1 MRIGIVRIG
10 KERDEAAF
18 GKELAALVD
27 AGYQVAAGTGDMLIV
42 RVGDPAGADAG
53 EIAQAVTLAVRAK
66 LADKPMVVTGLT
78 AEEIRSIAAT
88 LNGDENIRLT
98 QNGGAAEIMSL
109 DLRGRLTG
117 KHAESAAAT
126 EREKAFASA
135 VSGSVASGSGAES
148 APVGPAAKNF
158 ADTDELI
165 AKALKGKSAG
175 DRLGI
180 AAVQRKLGI
189 GFPKAAKLF
198 DIMKERGLISFEDGG
213 YIVCGE
219 QTETAEADEAD
230 AELAGVPEEDSA
242 AKSEEAPE
250 DGLDDITEDDGI
262 DDGDEVGLF
271 SAEDL
276 DVEGDEPEDDEEDAD
291 DDESDDDEDERDDDE
306 SDDDDED
313 DESDD
318 DDDDDEEDESDDD
331 DEDDEEESEEDEE
344 E

>member
-53 EIAQAVTLAVRAK
+53 ETAQAVTLAVRAK
-66 LADKPMVVTGLT
+66 LAGKPMVVTGLT

-88 LNGDENIRLT
+88 LNGDENVRLT
-98 QNGGAAEIMSL
+98 ENGGAAEIMSL

-117 KHAESAAAT
+117 KHSEPAAAT

-135 VSGSVASGSGAES
+135 VSGSVASVSGAES
-148 APVGPAAKNF
+148 APVGPAVKNF

-165 AKALKGKSAG
+165 EKALDGKRAG
-175 DRLGI
+175 DVIGI

-189 GFPKAAKLF
+189 GFPRAAKLF

-230 AELAGVPEEDSA
+230 TELVDVPEEDSA

-250 DGLDDITEDDGI
+250 DDLDDITEDDGI
-262 DDGDEVGLF
+262 DDGDEVELF

-276 DVEGDEPEDDEEDAD
+276 DDEGDEPEEDEEEEDAD
-291 DDESDDDEDERDDDE
+291 DDESDDDEDERD
-306 SDDDDED
+306 
-313 DESDD
+313 
-318 DDDDDEEDESDDD
+318 EEESDDD

>member
-53 EIAQAVTLAVRAK
+53 ETAQAVTLAVRAK
-66 LADKPMVVTGLT
+66 LAGKPMVVTGLT

-88 LNGDENIRLT
+88 LNGDEDIRLT
-98 QNGGAAEIMSL
+98 ENGGAAEIMSM
-109 DLRGRLTG
+109 DLRGRLSG
-117 KHAESAAAT
+117 KHIAAT
-126 EREKAFASA
+126 VSNDRESMFASA
-135 VSGSVASGSGAES
+135 VSKSAVLVSGAES
-148 APVGPAAKNF
+148 APVTRAAEIRT
-158 ADTDELI
+158 DTVELME
-165 AKALKGKSAG
+165 KALDGKRAG
-175 DRLGI
+175 DVIGI
-180 AAVQRKLGI
+180 AAVQRKLGL
-189 GFPKAAKLF
+189 GFPRAAKLF
-198 DIMKERGLISFEDGG
+198 DIMKERGLIKFENGG

-219 QTETAEADEAD
+219 QAEIAEADEAD
-230 AELAGVPEEDSA
+230 AELVGVPEEDSA
-242 AKSEEAPE
+242 SQSEEAPE
-250 DGLDDITEDDGI
+250 DDLDDITEDDGI
-262 DDGDEVGLF
+262 DDGDEVELF

-276 DVEGDEPEDDEEDAD
+276 DDKGDEPEDDEEEDDAD

-306 SDDDDED
+306 SDDDED
-313 DESDD
+313 
-318 DDDDDEEDESDDD
+318 DESDDD

>member
-27 AGYQVAAGTGDMLIV
+27 AGYQVAAGT
-42 RVGDPAGADAG
+42 DAG
-53 EIAQAVTLAVRAK
+53 ETAQAVTLAVRAK
-66 LADKPMVVTGLT
+66 LAGKPMVVTGLT

-117 KHAESAAAT
+117 KHAEPAAAT

-135 VSGSVASGSGAES
+135 VSKSVAFGSGAES
-148 APVGPAAKNF
+148 APVGPAVKNF

-165 AKALKGKSAG
+165 AKALDGKRAG
-175 DRLGI
+175 DVIGI

-230 AELAGVPEEDSA
+230 AELVGVPEEDSA

-250 DGLDDITEDDGI
+250 DDLDDITEDDGI
-262 DDGDEVGLF
+262 DDGDEVELF

-276 DVEGDEPEDDEEDAD
+276 DDEGDEPEEDEEEEDAD
-291 DDESDDDEDERDDDE
+291 DDESDDDDDDE
-306 SDDDDED
+306 SDDDEDED
-313 DESDD
+313 
-318 DDDDDEEDESDDD
+318 DESDDD

>member
-53 EIAQAVTLAVRAK
+53 ETAQAVTLAVRAK
-66 LADKPMVVTGLT
+66 LAGKPMVVTGLT

-98 QNGGAAEIMSL
+98 ENGGAAEIMSL

-117 KHAESAAAT
+117 KHAEPAAAT

-148 APVGPAAKNF
+148 APVGPAVKNF
-158 ADTDELI
+158 ADTDGLI
-165 AKALKGKSAG
+165 EKALDGKRAG
-175 DRLGI
+175 DVIGI

-230 AELAGVPEEDSA
+230 AELVGVPEEDSA

-250 DGLDDITEDDGI
+250 DDLDDITEDDGI
-262 DDGDEVGLF
+262 DDGDEVELF

-276 DVEGDEPEDDEEDAD
+276 DDEGDESDDDEEEDDAD
-291 DDESDDDEDERDDDE
+291 DDESDDDEDEDDE
-306 SDDDDED
+306 SDDDED
-313 DESDD
+313 
-318 DDDDDEEDESDDD
+318 DESDDD

>member
-53 EIAQAVTLAVRAK
+53 ETAQAVTLAVRAK
-66 LADKPMVVTGLT
+66 LAGKPMVVTGLT

-117 KHAESAAAT
+117 KHAEPAAAT

-148 APVGPAAKNF
+148 APVGPAVKNF
-158 ADTDELI
+158 ADTDGLI
-165 AKALKGKSAG
+165 EKALDGKRAG
-175 DRLGI
+175 DVIGI

-230 AELAGVPEEDSA
+230 AELVGVPEEDSA

-262 DDGDEVGLF
+262 DDGDEVELF

-276 DVEGDEPEDDEEDAD
+276 DDEGDESDDNEEEDDAD
-291 DDESDDDEDERDDDE
+291 DDESDDDEDEDEDDDDE
-306 SDDDDED
+306 SDDDED
-313 DESDD
+313 
-318 DDDDDEEDESDDD
+318 DESDDD

>member
-53 EIAQAVTLAVRAK
+53 ETAQAVTLAVRAK
-66 LADKPMVVTGLT
+66 LAGKPMVVTGLT

-98 QNGGAAEIMSL
+98 ENGGAAEIMSL

-117 KHAESAAAT
+117 KHAEPAAAT

-148 APVGPAAKNF
+148 APVGPAVKNF
-158 ADTDELI
+158 AD
-165 AKALKGKSAG
+165 
-175 DRLGI
+175 
-180 AAVQRKLGI
+180 VQRKLGI

-242 AKSEEAPE
+242 AKIEEAPE
-250 DGLDDITEDDGI
+250 DDLDDITEDDGI
-262 DDGDEVGLF
+262 DDGDEVELF

-276 DVEGDEPEDDEEDAD
+276 DDEG
-291 DDESDDDEDERDDDE
+291 DESDDDEE
-306 SDDDDED
+306 ED
-313 DESDD
+313 DADD
-318 DDDDDEEDESDDD
+318 GRGRRVRR
-331 DEDDEEESEEDEE
+331 
-344 E
+344 

>member
-53 EIAQAVTLAVRAK
+53 ETAQAVTLAVRAK
-66 LADKPMVVTGLT
+66 LAGKPMVVTGLT

-98 QNGGAAEIMSL
+98 ENGGAAEIMSL

-117 KHAESAAAT
+117 KHAEPAAAT

-135 VSGSVASGSGAES
+135 VSGSVAPGSGAES
-148 APVGPAAKNF
+148 APVGPAVKNF

-175 DRLGI
+175 DVIGI

-250 DGLDDITEDDGI
+250 DDLDDITEDDGI
-262 DDGDEVGLF
+262 DDGDEVELF

-276 DVEGDEPEDDEEDAD
+276 DDEGDESDDDEEEDDAD
-291 DDESDDDEDERDDDE
+291 DDESDDDEDEDDE
-306 SDDDDED
+306 SDDDED

-318 DDDDDEEDESDDD
+318 DEDDESDDD

>member
-1 MRIGIVRIG
+1 MRIGIIRIG

-53 EIAQAVTLAVRAK
+53 ETAQAVTLAVRAK
-66 LADKPMVVTGLT
+66 LAGKPMVVTGLT

-117 KHAESAAAT
+117 KHIAAT
-126 EREKAFASA
+126 VSNEREKAFASA

-148 APVGPAAKNF
+148 APVGPAVKNF

-165 AKALKGKSAG
+165 AKALDGKSAG
-175 DRLGI
+175 DVIGI

-189 GFPKAAKLF
+189 GFPRAAKLF

-230 AELAGVPEEDSA
+230 TELVDVPEEDSA

-250 DGLDDITEDDGI
+250 DDLDDITEDDGI
-262 DDGDEVGLF
+262 DDGEEVELF

-276 DVEGDEPEDDEEDAD
+276 DDDGDEPEEDEEEEDAD
-291 DDESDDDEDERDDDE
+291 DDESDDDEDEGDE
-306 SDDDDED
+306 SGDDED
-313 DESDD
+313 
-318 DDDDDEEDESDDD
+318 DESDDD

>member
-53 EIAQAVTLAVRAK
+53 ETAQAVTLAVRAK
-66 LADKPMVVTGLT
+66 LAGKPMVVTGLT
-78 AEEIRSIAAT
+78 TEEIRSIAAT

-117 KHAESAAAT
+117 KHAEPAAAT

-135 VSGSVASGSGAES
+135 VSGSVASVRGAES

-165 AKALKGKSAG
+165 EKALDGKRAG
-175 DRLGI
+175 DVIGI

-230 AELAGVPEEDSA
+230 AELVGVPEEDSA

-250 DGLDDITEDDGI
+250 DDLDDITEDDGI
-262 DDGDEVGLF
+262 DDGDEVELF

-276 DVEGDEPEDDEEDAD
+276 DDEGDEPEEDEEEENAD
-291 DDESDDDEDERDDDE
+291 DDESDEDEDERDDDE
-306 SDDDDED
+306 SDEDED
-313 DESDD
+313 EDED
-318 DDDDDEEDESDDD
+318 DESDDD

>member
-53 EIAQAVTLAVRAK
+53 ETAQAVTLAVRAK
-66 LADKPMVVTGLT
+66 LAGKPMVVTGLT

-88 LNGDENIRLT
+88 LNGDENVRLT

-117 KHAESAAAT
+117 KHSEPAAAT

-148 APVGPAAKNF
+148 APVGPAVKNF

-165 AKALKGKSAG
+165 EKALDGKRAG
-175 DRLGI
+175 DVIGI

-219 QTETAEADEAD
+219 QTETAETDEAD
-230 AELAGVPEEDSA
+230 AELVGVPEEDA
-242 AKSEEAPE
+242 APKSEEAHE
-250 DGLDDITEDDGI
+250 DDLDDITEDGA
-262 DDGDEVGLF
+262 DDGEDVELF

-276 DVEGDEPEDDEEDAD
+276 DDEGDEPEEDEEEEDAD
-291 DDESDDDEDERDDDE
+291 DDESDDDEDDE
-306 SDDDDED
+306 SDDDEDED
-313 DESDD
+313 
-318 DDDDDEEDESDDD
+318 DESDDD

>member
-53 EIAQAVTLAVRAK
+53 ETAQAVTLAVRAK
-66 LADKPMVVTGLT
+66 LAGKPMVVTGLT

-117 KHAESAAAT
+117 KHAEPAAAT

-148 APVGPAAKNF
+148 APVGPAVKNF

-165 AKALKGKSAG
+165 EKALDGKRAG
-175 DRLGI
+175 DVIGI

-230 AELAGVPEEDSA
+230 AELVGVPEEDSA

-250 DGLDDITEDDGI
+250 DDLDDITEDDGI
-262 DDGDEVGLF
+262 DDGDEVELF

-276 DVEGDEPEDDEEDAD
+276 DDEGDEPEEDEEEEDAD
-291 DDESDDDEDERDDDE
+291 DDESDDDED
-306 SDDDDED
+306 

-318 DDDDDEEDESDDD
+318 DDDDESDDDEDDESEDD

>member
-53 EIAQAVTLAVRAK
+53 ETAQAVTLAVRAK
-66 LADKPMVVTGLT
+66 LAGKPMVVTGLT

-98 QNGGAAEIMSL
+98 ENGGAAEIMSL

-117 KHAESAAAT
+117 KHAEPAAAT
-126 EREKAFASA
+126 ER
-135 VSGSVASGSGAES
+135 
-148 APVGPAAKNF
+148 
-158 ADTDELI
+158 
-165 AKALKGKSAG
+165 AG
-175 DRLGI
+175 DVIGI

-250 DGLDDITEDDGI
+250 DDLDDITEDDGI
-262 DDGDEVGLF
+262 DDGDEVELF

-276 DVEGDEPEDDEEDAD
+276 DDEGDESDDDEEEDDAD
-291 DDESDDDEDERDDDE
+291 DDESDDDEDEDDE
-306 SDDDDED
+306 SDDDED
-313 DESDD
+313 
-318 DDDDDEEDESDDD
+318 DESDDD

>member
-53 EIAQAVTLAVRAK
+53 ETAQAVTLAVRAK
-66 LADKPMVVTGLT
+66 LAGKPMVVTGLT

-98 QNGGAAEIMSL
+98 ENGGAAEIMSM
-109 DLRGRLTG
+109 DLRGRLSG
-117 KHAESAAAT
+117 KHIAAT
-126 EREKAFASA
+126 VSNERERMFASA
-135 VSGSVASGSGAES
+135 VSKSAVLVSGAES
-148 APVGPAAKNF
+148 APVGPAVKNF

-165 AKALKGKSAG
+165 AKALKGKRAG
-175 DRLGI
+175 DVIGI
-180 AAVQRKLGI
+180 AAVQRKLGL
-189 GFPKAAKLF
+189 GFPRAAKLF
-198 DIMKERGLISFEDGG
+198 DIMKERGLIKFENGG

-230 AELAGVPEEDSA
+230 AELVGVPEEDSA
-242 AKSEEAPE
+242 AKSEETPE
-250 DGLDDITEDDGI
+250 DDLDDITEDDGI

-276 DVEGDEPEDDEEDAD
+276 DDEGDEPEEDEDDDAD
-291 DDESDDDEDERDDDE
+291 DNES
-306 SDDDDED
+306 DDDED

-318 DDDDDEEDESDDD
+318 DEDEDDESDDD

>member
-10 KERDEAAF
+10 KERNEAAF

-53 EIAQAVTLAVRAK
+53 ETAQAVTLAVRAK
-66 LADKPMVVTGLT
+66 LAGKPMVVTGLT

-117 KHAESAAAT
+117 KHAEPAVAT

-165 AKALKGKSAG
+165 EKALDGKRAG
-175 DRLGI
+175 DVIGI

-230 AELAGVPEEDSA
+230 AELVGVPEEDSA

-250 DGLDDITEDDGI
+250 DDLDDITERHRRWRRSRAF
-262 DDGDEVGLF
+262 LRRR
-271 SAEDL
+271 
-276 DVEGDEPEDDEEDAD
+276 P
-291 DDESDDDEDERDDDE
+291 
-306 SDDDDED
+306 
-313 DESDD
+313 
-318 DDDDDEEDESDDD
+318 
-331 DEDDEEESEEDEE
+331 
-344 E
+344 

>member
-53 EIAQAVTLAVRAK
+53 ETAQAVTLAVRAK
-66 LADKPMVVTGLT
+66 LAGKPMVVTGLT

-117 KHAESAAAT
+117 KHAEPAAAT

-135 VSGSVASGSGAES
+135 VSKSVASVRGAGS
-148 APVGPAAKNF
+148 APETPAAEIRT
-158 ADTDELI
+158 DTDELI
-165 AKALKGKSAG
+165 EKALDGKRAG
-175 DRLGI
+175 DVIGI

-230 AELAGVPEEDSA
+230 AELVGVPEEDSA

-250 DGLDDITEDDGI
+250 DDLDDITEDDGI
-262 DDGDEVGLF
+262 DDGEEVELF

-276 DVEGDEPEDDEEDAD
+276 DDEGDEPEDDEEEDDAD
-291 DDESDDDEDERDDDE
+291 DDESDDDEDDE
-306 SDDDDED
+306 SDDDE
-313 DESDD
+313 
-318 DDDDDEEDESDDD
+318 DDDDESEDD

>member
-53 EIAQAVTLAVRAK
+53 ETAQAVTLAVRAK
-66 LADKPMVVTGLT
+66 LAGKPMVVTGLT

-88 LNGDENIRLT
+88 LNGDENVRLT
-98 QNGGAAEIMSL
+98 ENGGAAEIMSL

-117 KHAESAAAT
+117 KHSEPAAAT

-135 VSGSVASGSGAES
+135 VSGSVASVSGAES
-148 APVGPAAKNF
+148 APVGPAVKNF

-165 AKALKGKSAG
+165 EKALDGKRAG
-175 DRLGI
+175 DVIGI

-189 GFPKAAKLF
+189 GFPRAAKLF

-230 AELAGVPEEDSA
+230 AKLVGVPEEDSA

-250 DGLDDITEDDGI
+250 DDLDDITEDDGI
-262 DDGDEVGLF
+262 DDGDEVELF

-276 DVEGDEPEDDEEDAD
+276 DDEGDESEEDEEEEDAD
-291 DDESDDDEDERDDDE
+291 DDESDDDEDDE

-313 DESDD
+313 DE
-318 DDDDDEEDESDDD
+318 EESDDD

>member
-53 EIAQAVTLAVRAK
+53 ETAQAVTLAVRAK
-66 LADKPMVVTGLT
+66 LAGKPMVVTGLT

-117 KHAESAAAT
+117 KHAEPAAAT

-148 APVGPAAKNF
+148 APVGPAVKNF
-158 ADTDELI
+158 ADTDGLI
-165 AKALKGKSAG
+165 AKALDGKRAG
-175 DRLGI
+175 DVIGI

-262 DDGDEVGLF
+262 DDGDEVELF

-276 DVEGDEPEDDEEDAD
+276 DDEGDESDDDEEEDDAD
-291 DDESDDDEDERDDDE
+291 DDES
-306 SDDDDED
+306 
-313 DESDD
+313 
-318 DDDDDEEDESDDD
+318 DDDDEEDESDDD

>member
-53 EIAQAVTLAVRAK
+53 ETAQAVTLAVRAK
-66 LADKPMVVTGLT
+66 LAGKPMVVTGLT

-135 VSGSVASGSGAES
+135 VSKSVASVRGAES
-148 APVGPAAKNF
+148 APVGPAVKNF

-180 AAVQRKLGI
+180 ANAQRTLGL

-230 AELAGVPEEDSA
+230 AELVGVPEEDSA

-250 DGLDDITEDDGI
+250 DDLDDITEDDGI
-262 DDGDEVGLF
+262 DDGDEVELF

-276 DVEGDEPEDDEEDAD
+276 DDEGGEPEEDEEDAD
-291 DDESDDDEDERDDDE
+291 DDESDDDEDEDDE
-306 SDDDDED
+306 SDDDED
-313 DESDD
+313 DES
-318 DDDDDEEDESDDD
+318 EDD

>member
-42 RVGDPAGADAG
+42 RVGDPVGADAG
-53 EIAQAVTLAVRAK
+53 ETAQAVTLAVRAK
-66 LADKPMVVTGLT
+66 LAGKPMVVTGLT

-117 KHAESAAAT
+117 KHAEPAAAT

-148 APVGPAAKNF
+148 APVGPAVKNF

-165 AKALKGKSAG
+165 EKALDGKRAG
-175 DRLGI
+175 DVIGI

-230 AELAGVPEEDSA
+230 AELASVLEEDSA
-242 AKSEEAPE
+242 AKSEEVPE
-250 DGLDDITEDDGI
+250 DDLDDITEDDGI
-262 DDGDEVGLF
+262 DDGDEVELF

-276 DVEGDEPEDDEEDAD
+276 DDEGDEPEEDEEEEDAD
-291 DDESDDDEDERDDDE
+291 DDESDDDEDEDDE
-306 SDDDDED
+306 SDDDED
-313 DESDD
+313 
-318 DDDDDEEDESDDD
+318 DESDDD

>member
-53 EIAQAVTLAVRAK
+53 ETAQAVTLAVRAK
-66 LADKPMVVTGLT
+66 LAGKPMVVTGLT

-117 KHAESAAAT
+117 KHAEPAAAT

-148 APVGPAAKNF
+148 APVGSAVKNF

-165 AKALKGKSAG
+165 EKALDGKRAG
-175 DRLGI
+175 DVIGI

-230 AELAGVPEEDSA
+230 AELVGVPEEDSA
-242 AKSEEAPE
+242 AKSKEASE
-250 DGLDDITEDDGI
+250 DDLDDITEDDGI
-262 DDGDEVGLF
+262 DDGDEVELF

-276 DVEGDEPEDDEEDAD
+276 DDEGDESEEDEEDAD
-291 DDESDDDEDERDDDE
+291 DDESDDDDD
-306 SDDDDED
+306 
-313 DESDD
+313 
-318 DDDDDEEDESDDD
+318 DESDDD

>member
-53 EIAQAVTLAVRAK
+53 ETAQAVTLAVRAK
-66 LADKPMVVTGLT
+66 LAGKPMVVTGLT

-98 QNGGAAEIMSL
+98 QNGGAAEIMSM
-109 DLRGRLTG
+109 DLRGRLSG
-117 KHAESAAAT
+117 KHIAAT
-126 EREKAFASA
+126 VSNERERMFASA
-135 VSGSVASGSGAES
+135 VSKSAVLVSGAES
-148 APVGPAAKNF
+148 APVGPAVKNF

-165 AKALKGKSAG
+165 EKALDGKRAG
-175 DRLGI
+175 DVIGI

-230 AELAGVPEEDSA
+230 AELVGVPEEDSA

-250 DGLDDITEDDGI
+250 DDLDDITEDDGI
-262 DDGDEVGLF
+262 DDGDEVELF

-276 DVEGDEPEDDEEDAD
+276 DDEGDESEEDEEEEDAD
-291 DDESDDDEDERDDDE
+291 DDESDDDESDDDE
-306 SDDDDED
+306 DDESDDDED

-318 DDDDDEEDESDDD
+318 DDEDDESDDD

>member
-53 EIAQAVTLAVRAK
+53 ETAQAVTLAVRAK
-66 LADKPMVVTGLT
+66 LAGKPMVVTGLT

-117 KHAESAAAT
+117 KHAEPAAAT

-135 VSGSVASGSGAES
+135 VSKSVASVRGAGS
-148 APVGPAAKNF
+148 APETPAAEIRT
-158 ADTDELI
+158 DTDELI
-165 AKALKGKSAG
+165 AKALEGKSAG

-180 AAVQRKLGI
+180 ANAQRTLGL

-230 AELAGVPEEDSA
+230 AELVGVPEEDSA

-250 DGLDDITEDDGI
+250 DDLDDITEDDGI
-262 DDGDEVGLF
+262 DDGDEVELF

-276 DVEGDEPEDDEEDAD
+276 DDEGDESEEDEEDAD

-306 SDDDDED
+306 SDDDEDED
-313 DESDD
+313 
-318 DDDDDEEDESDDD
+318 DESDDD

>member
-53 EIAQAVTLAVRAK
+53 ETAQAVTLAVRAK
-66 LADKPMVVTGLT
+66 LAGKPMVVTGLT

-117 KHAESAAAT
+117 KHAEPAAAT
-126 EREKAFASA
+126 EREKACASA

-148 APVGPAAKNF
+148 APVGPAVKNF

-165 AKALKGKSAG
+165 EKALDGKRAG
-175 DRLGI
+175 DVIGI

-230 AELAGVPEEDSA
+230 AELVGVPEEDSA

-250 DGLDDITEDDGI
+250 DDLDDITEDDGI
-262 DDGDEVGLF
+262 DDGDEVELF

-276 DVEGDEPEDDEEDAD
+276 DDEGDEPEEDEEEEDAD
-291 DDESDDDEDERDDDE
+291 DDESDDDED
-306 SDDDDED
+306 

-318 DDDDDEEDESDDD
+318 DDDDESDDDEDDESEDD

>member
-53 EIAQAVTLAVRAK
+53 ETAQAVTLAVRAK
-66 LADKPMVVTGLT
+66 LAGKPMVVTGLT

-117 KHAESAAAT
+117 KHAEPAAAT

-135 VSGSVASGSGAES
+135 VSKSVASVRGAGS
-148 APVGPAAKNF
+148 APETPAAEIRT
-158 ADTDELI
+158 DTDELI
-165 AKALKGKSAG
+165 AKALDGKRAG
-175 DRLGI
+175 DVIGI

-230 AELAGVPEEDSA
+230 AELVGVPEEDSA

-250 DGLDDITEDDGI
+250 DDLDDITEDDGI
-262 DDGDEVGLF
+262 DDGDEVELF

-276 DVEGDEPEDDEEDAD
+276 DDEGDEPEEDEEEEDAD
-291 DDESDDDEDERDDDE
+291 DDESDDDDDDE
-306 SDDDDED
+306 SDDDEDED
-313 DESDD
+313 
-318 DDDDDEEDESDDD
+318 DESDDD

>member
-53 EIAQAVTLAVRAK
+53 ETAQAVTLAVRAK
-66 LADKPMVVTGLT
+66 LAGKPMVVTGLT

-117 KHAESAAAT
+117 KLADPAAAT

-135 VSGSVASGSGAES
+135 VSKSVASVRGAGS
-148 APVGPAAKNF
+148 APKTPAAEIRT
-158 ADTDELI
+158 DTDELI
-165 AKALKGKSAG
+165 EKALDGKRAG
-175 DRLGI
+175 DVIGI

-230 AELAGVPEEDSA
+230 AELVGVPEEDSA

-250 DGLDDITEDDGI
+250 DDLDDITEDDGI

-276 DVEGDEPEDDEEDAD
+276 DDEGDEPEEDEEEEDAD

-306 SDDDDED
+306 SDDDED

-318 DDDDDEEDESDDD
+318 DESDDD

>member
-53 EIAQAVTLAVRAK
+53 ETAQAVTLAVRAK
-66 LADKPMVVTGLT
+66 LAGKPMVVTGLT

-117 KHAESAAAT
+117 KHAEPAAAT

-135 VSGSVASGSGAES
+135 VSKSVASVRGAGS
-148 APVGPAAKNF
+148 APETPAAEIRT
-158 ADTDELI
+158 DTDELI
-165 AKALKGKSAG
+165 AKALEGKSAG

-180 AAVQRKLGI
+180 ANVQRKLGI

-230 AELAGVPEEDSA
+230 AELVGVPEEDSA

-250 DGLDDITEDDGI
+250 DDLDDITEDDGI
-262 DDGDEVGLF
+262 DDGDEVELF

-276 DVEGDEPEDDEEDAD
+276 DDEGDEPEEDEEDAD

-306 SDDDDED
+306 SDDDEDED
-313 DESDD
+313 
-318 DDDDDEEDESDDD
+318 DESDDD

>member
-53 EIAQAVTLAVRAK
+53 ETAQAVTLAVRAK
-66 LADKPMVVTGLT
+66 LAGKPMVVTGLT

-98 QNGGAAEIMSL
+98 ENGGAAEIMSL

-117 KHAESAAAT
+117 KHAETAAAT

-148 APVGPAAKNF
+148 APVGPAVKNF

-165 AKALKGKSAG
+165 EKALDGKRAG
-175 DRLGI
+175 DVIGI

-230 AELAGVPEEDSA
+230 AELVGVPEEDSA

-250 DGLDDITEDDGI
+250 DDLDDITEDGA
-262 DDGDEVGLF
+262 DDGEDVELF

-276 DVEGDEPEDDEEDAD
+276 YDEGDEPEDDEEEDDAD

-306 SDDDDED
+306 SDDDED
-313 DESDD
+313 DES
-318 DDDDDEEDESDDD
+318 EDD

>member
-53 EIAQAVTLAVRAK
+53 ETAQAVTLAVRAK
-66 LADKPMVVTGLT
+66 LAGKPMVVTGLT
-78 AEEIRSIAAT
+78 TEEIRSIAAT

-117 KHAESAAAT
+117 KHAEPAAAT

-135 VSGSVASGSGAES
+135 VSKSVASVRGAGS
-148 APVGPAAKNF
+148 APETPAAEIRT
-158 ADTDELI
+158 DTDELI
-165 AKALKGKSAG
+165 AKALEGKSAG

-180 AAVQRKLGI
+180 ANAQRTLGL

-230 AELAGVPEEDSA
+230 AELVGVPEEDSA

-250 DGLDDITEDDGI
+250 DYLDDITEDDGI
-262 DDGDEVGLF
+262 DDGKEVELF

-276 DVEGDEPEDDEEDAD
+276 DDEGDEPEEDEEDAD

-306 SDDDDED
+306 SDDDEDED
-313 DESDD
+313 
-318 DDDDDEEDESDDD
+318 DESDDD

>member
-53 EIAQAVTLAVRAK
+53 ETAQAVTLAVRAK
-66 LADKPMVVTGLT
+66 LAGKPMVVTGLT

-117 KHAESAAAT
+117 KHAEPAAAT

-148 APVGPAAKNF
+148 APVGPAVKNF

-165 AKALKGKSAG
+165 EKALDGKRAG
-175 DRLGI
+175 DVIGI

-230 AELAGVPEEDSA
+230 AELVGVPEEDSA

-250 DGLDDITEDDGI
+250 DDLDDITEDDGI
-262 DDGDEVGLF
+262 DDGDEVELF

-276 DVEGDEPEDDEEDAD
+276 DDEGDEPEEDEEEEDAD
-291 DDESDDDEDERDDDE
+291 DDESDDDE
-306 SDDDDED
+306 SDDDED

-318 DDDDDEEDESDDD
+318 DDEDDD
-331 DEDDEEESEEDEE
+331 EESEEDEE

>member
-53 EIAQAVTLAVRAK
+53 ETAQAVTLAVRAK
-66 LADKPMVVTGLT
+66 LAGKPMVVTGLT

-117 KHAESAAAT
+117 KHAEPAAAT

-135 VSGSVASGSGAES
+135 VSKSVASVRGAGS
-148 APVGPAAKNF
+148 APETPAAEIRT
-158 ADTDELI
+158 DTDELI
-165 AKALKGKSAG
+165 AKALDGKRAG
-175 DRLGI
+175 DVIGI

-189 GFPKAAKLF
+189 GFPGAAKLF

-230 AELAGVPEEDSA
+230 AELVGVPEEDSA

-250 DGLDDITEDDGI
+250 DDLDDITEDDGI
-262 DDGDEVGLF
+262 DDGDEVELF

-276 DVEGDEPEDDEEDAD
+276 DDEDDEPEEDEEEEDAD
-291 DDESDDDEDERDDDE
+291 DDESDDDEDED
-306 SDDDDED
+306 
-313 DESDD
+313 
-318 DDDDDEEDESDDD
+318 DESDDD

>member
-53 EIAQAVTLAVRAK
+53 ETAQAVTLAVRAK
-66 LADKPMVVTGLT
+66 LAGKPMVVTGLT

-117 KHAESAAAT
+117 KHAEPAAAT

-148 APVGPAAKNF
+148 APVGPAVKNF

-165 AKALKGKSAG
+165 EKALDGKRAG
-175 DRLGI
+175 DVIGI

-230 AELAGVPEEDSA
+230 AELVGVPEEDSA

-250 DGLDDITEDDGI
+250 DDLDDITEDDGI
-262 DDGDEVGLF
+262 DDGDEVELF

-276 DVEGDEPEDDEEDAD
+276 DDEGDEPEEDEEEEDAD
-291 DDESDDDEDERDDDE
+291 DDESDDDDDDE
-306 SDDDDED
+306 SDDDEDED
-313 DESDD
+313 
-318 DDDDDEEDESDDD
+318 DESDDD

>member
-53 EIAQAVTLAVRAK
+53 ETAQAVTLAVRAK
-66 LADKPMVVTGLT
+66 LAGKPMVVTGLT

-117 KHAESAAAT
+117 KHAEPAAAT

-135 VSGSVASGSGAES
+135 VSKSVASVRGAGS
-148 APVGPAAKNF
+148 APETPAAEIRT
-158 ADTDELI
+158 DTDELI
-165 AKALKGKSAG
+165 EKALDGKRAG
-175 DRLGI
+175 DVIGI

-230 AELAGVPEEDSA
+230 AELVGVPEEDSA

-250 DGLDDITEDDGI
+250 DDLDDITEDDGI
-262 DDGDEVGLF
+262 DDGDEVELF

-276 DVEGDEPEDDEEDAD
+276 EDEGDEPEEDEEEEDAD
-291 DDESDDDEDERDDDE
+291 DDESDDDEDED
-306 SDDDDED
+306 
-313 DESDD
+313 
-318 DDDDDEEDESDDD
+318 DESDDD

>member
-53 EIAQAVTLAVRAK
+53 ETAQAVTLAVRAK
-66 LADKPMVVTGLT
+66 LAGKPMVVTGLT
-78 AEEIRSIAAT
+78 TEEIRSIAAT

-117 KHAESAAAT
+117 KHAEPAAAT

-135 VSGSVASGSGAES
+135 VSKSVASVRGAGS
-148 APVGPAAKNF
+148 APETPAAEIRT
-158 ADTDELI
+158 DTDELI
-165 AKALKGKSAG
+165 AKALEGKSAG

-180 AAVQRKLGI
+180 ANAQRTLGL

-230 AELAGVPEEDSA
+230 AELVGVPEEDSA

-250 DGLDDITEDDGI
+250 DDLDDITEDDGI

-276 DVEGDEPEDDEEDAD
+276 DDEGDEPEEDEEDAD

-306 SDDDDED
+306 SDDDEDED
-313 DESDD
+313 
-318 DDDDDEEDESDDD
+318 DESDDD

>member
-53 EIAQAVTLAVRAK
+53 ETAQAVTLAVRAK
-66 LADKPMVVTGLT
+66 LAGKPMVVTGLT

-135 VSGSVASGSGAES
+135 VSGSVASVRGAES
-148 APVGPAAKNF
+148 APVGPAVKNF

-165 AKALKGKSAG
+165 AKALDGKSAG
-175 DRLGI
+175 DVIGI

-230 AELAGVPEEDSA
+230 AELASVLEEDSA
-242 AKSEEAPE
+242 AKSEEVPE
-250 DGLDDITEDDGI
+250 DDLDDITEDDGI

-276 DVEGDEPEDDEEDAD
+276 DDEGDEPEEDEEEEDAD
-291 DDESDDDEDERDDDE
+291 DDDPDA
-306 SDDDDED
+306 DDDDED

-318 DDDDDEEDESDDD
+318 DEDEDDESDDD

>member
-53 EIAQAVTLAVRAK
+53 ETAQAVTLAVRAK
-66 LADKPMVVTGLT
+66 LAGKPMVVTGLT

-117 KHAESAAAT
+117 KHAEPAAAT

-165 AKALKGKSAG
+165 AKALDGKRAG
-175 DRLGI
+175 DVIGI

-230 AELAGVPEEDSA
+230 AELVGVPEEDSA

-250 DGLDDITEDDGI
+250 DDLDDITEDDGI
-262 DDGDEVGLF
+262 DDGDEVELF

-276 DVEGDEPEDDEEDAD
+276 DDEGDEPEEDEEEEDTD
-291 DDESDDDEDERDDDE
+291 DDESDDDEDEDDE
-306 SDDDDED
+306 SDDDED
-313 DESDD
+313 
-318 DDDDDEEDESDDD
+318 DESDDD

>member
-18 GKELAALVD
+18 GNELAALVE

-53 EIAQAVTLAVRAK
+53 ETAQAVTLAVRAK
-66 LADKPMVVTGLT
+66 LAGKPMVVTGLT
-78 AEEIRSIAAT
+78 TEEIRSIAAT

-98 QNGGAAEIMSL
+98 ENGGAAEIMSL

-117 KHAESAAAT
+117 KHSETAAAT

-135 VSGSVASGSGAES
+135 VSGSVASGSGAGS
-148 APVGPAAKNF
+148 APVGPAVKNF

-165 AKALKGKSAG
+165 EKALDGKRAG
-175 DRLGI
+175 DVIGI

-230 AELAGVPEEDSA
+230 AELVGVPEEDSA

-250 DGLDDITEDDGI
+250 DDLDDITEDDGKDDGEDERDDDESDD
-262 DDGDEVGLF
+262 DDGDE
-271 SAEDL
+271 SD
-276 DVEGDEPEDDEEDAD
+276 DDEEDAD
-291 DDESDDDEDERDDDE
+291 DDESDDDEDEDDE
-306 SDDDDED
+306 SDDDED
-313 DESDD
+313 
-318 DDDDDEEDESDDD
+318 DESDDD

>member
-53 EIAQAVTLAVRAK
+53 ETAQAVTLAVRAK

-98 QNGGAAEIMSL
+98 ENGGAAEIMSL

-117 KHAESAAAT
+117 KHAETAAAT

-148 APVGPAAKNF
+148 APVGPAVKNF

-165 AKALKGKSAG
+165 EKALDGKRAG
-175 DRLGI
+175 DVIGI

-189 GFPKAAKLF
+189 GFPGAAKLF

-230 AELAGVPEEDSA
+230 AELAGVPEEASA

-250 DGLDDITEDDGI
+250 DDLDDITEDDGI
-262 DDGDEVGLF
+262 DDGEEVELF

-276 DVEGDEPEDDEEDAD
+276 DDEGDEPEEDEEDAD

-318 DDDDDEEDESDDD
+318 DDDEEDESDDD
-331 DEDDEEESEEDEE
+331 DEDDEEESKEDEE